1 MRNPLEAGASHG
13 RAAYRRPAAPEAVL
27 ERESLALLSLWN
39 VIVTGV
45 VSTFAMDI
53 VAVVGTALHVMR
65 IPAYG
70 RWFLY
75 GMRGTF
81 RHADIDRAAPLKG
94 ENALMLPLHYVAG
107 ILLATSYLLLL
118 DVFHLGTG
126 NFGLATAFGAASSL
140 IPFLLML
147 PSMGYG
153 LFGLRHAR
161 DLFWFRQII
170 LMHVAW
176 GIGLGIAVLLFV
188 PG

>member
-1 MRNPLEAGASHG
+1 MATLTLANV
-13 RAAYRRPAAPEAVL
+13 VL
-27 ERESLALLSLWN
+27 A
-39 VIVTGV
+39 GV
-45 VSTFAMDI
+45 VSTLAMDI
-53 VAVVGTALHVMR
+53 VAVVGAVLHVMK

-75 GMRGTF
+75 GLRGTF
-81 RHADIDRAAPLKG
+81 RHADIDKAAPLRG

-118 DVFHLGTG
+118 DMFHLGTG
-126 NFGLATAFGAASSL
+126 NFWLATAFGAASSL

-161 DLFWFRQII
+161 DFFWFRQII

-176 GIGLGIAVLLFV
+176 GIGLGLAVLLLV
-188 PG
+188 PA

>member
-1 MRNPLEAGASHG
+1 MATLTL
-13 RAAYRRPAAPEAVL
+13 V
-27 ERESLALLSLWN
+27 N
-39 VIVTGV
+39 VVIAGV
-45 VSTFAMDI
+45 VSTIAMDI
-53 VAVVGTALHVMR
+53 VAVVGTVLHVMK

-75 GMRGTF
+75 GLRGTF
-81 RHADIDRAAPLKG
+81 RHADIDKAAPMKG

-107 ILLATSYLLLL
+107 ILLATAYLLLL
-118 DVFHLGTG
+118 DGLRLGTG
-126 NFGLATAFGAASSL
+126 SFWLAAAFGAASSL

-176 GIGLGIAVLLFV
+176 GVGLGIAVLVFV
-188 PG
+188 HA